1 MDGFPG
7 LWNSEKVGRATYLS
21 VQRLKLLR
29 LLSKP
34 QGDSYRKKTVT
45 ELFSNFEPHGVGEFP
60 GDQKRWLTDF
70 KAQILQNL
78 RSGGRR
84 SEERKCIGK
93 RRHIS
98 LSSLRVLRTCR
109 ASRERYL
116 LSEKKRKK
124 ENHGFAF
131 FFPPIFCGWMFG
143 RGENPRKI
151 GLLSLLFFLLLL
163 FSAAC
168 QSLALLAFV
177 IILLFSSPFVTA
189 EIFYFSFFRR
199 CLKKTRICPEASGFG
214 PKRGYIR
221 KSCYFHSPDV
231 QLTLW
236 F

>member
-1 MDGFPG
+1 MT
-7 LWNSEKVGRATYLS
+7 K
-21 VQRLKLLR
+21 
-29 LLSKP
+29 
-34 QGDSYRKKTVT
+34 
-45 ELFSNFEPHGVGEFP
+45 LFSDFEPQGVGEFH
-60 GDQKRWLTDF
+60 GDQKRWSTDF
-70 KAQILQNL
+70 KALMFENL
-78 RSGGRR
+78 RSGWGR

-177 IILLFSSPFVTA
+177 IILLFSSLFVTA

-199 CLKKTRICPEASGFG
+199 CLKKNTHLPWGKWVWA
-214 PKRGYIR
+214 
-221 KSCYFHSPDV
+221 
-231 QLTLW
+231 
-236 F
+236 